1 MQKEAARDI
10 IIVDTTLRDGEQMP
24 GVAFNVE
31 EKIAI
36 AKLLDKIGVHII
48 EVGIPVM
55 GGEEKIAVQ
64 KIIQAGLKAQVTTW
78 NRIVLSDLRASIQC
92 GARYLHLSA
101 PVSDLLIEKKLGKTR
116 QWVLRCLQGAIR
128 YAADYG
134 CTISVGAEDASRAE
148 FNFLAEYAQLAA
160 EYGAVRLRYADTV
173 GIMEPFSVYR
183 LIKNLIDIVD
193 IDIEIHTHN
202 DFGLS
207 TANSLAAIIAG
218 AKAVSTTVNGI
229 GERAGNA
236 SLDQVC
242 LALRYIFKHPINLRC
257 ELLPEISRMV
267 NRFVGFSK

>member
-207 TANSLAAIIAG
+207 TANSL
-218 AKAVSTTVNGI
+218 
-229 GERAGNA
+229 
-236 SLDQVC
+236 
-242 LALRYIFKHPINLRC
+242 
-257 ELLPEISRMV
+257 
-267 NRFVGFSK
+267 